1 MGTLVIVTPF
11 GHIDYKVDSRRPRR
25 ARRQIRGQR

>member
-1 MGTLVIVTPF
+1 MGLLVIVTPF

-25 ARRQIRGQR
+25 NRRPTRGQR

>member
-11 GHIDYKVDSRRPRR
+11 GHIDYKVDSRRPKRVRR
-25 ARRQIRGQR
+25 PVRGQR